1 MKPRKRR
8 GQPVALFVAS
18 RYNKEPP
25 KFYVDFRSPAGST
38 CAFRP
43 LLGHG
48 DGLPAYPDVV
58 RMRPILPP
66 GCHTD
71 HTHSAQSG
79 IQQRRRSD
87 HAEWREP
94 TGYEHDH

>member
-1 MKPRKRR
+1 MRPRKGR
-8 GQPVALFVAS
+8 GQPVALIVAS

-25 KFYVDFRSPAGST
+25 KFYVDFRSPTGST
-38 CAFRP
+38 RAFRA
-43 LLGHG
+43 LLKNG

-58 RMRPILPP
+58 RMWPILPP
-66 GCHTD
+66 GGHTD

-79 IQQRRRSD
+79 VQQRRRGD
-87 HAEWREP
+87 HAEWGDP